1 MAGPFGV
8 ILLFEPSHEDMVL
21 QHVLAAKTKIIVVPF
36 LAFILV
42 VHRGLTFVSALI
54 TVLRSLRIIA
64 VVIGF

>member
-1 MAGPFGV
+1 
-8 ILLFEPSHEDMVL
+8 MVL
-21 QHVLAAKTKIIVVPF
+21 QHVLAAKTKIIGFPF